1 MSVTAHERPGVYSSY
16 DASSVTRRS
25 QGSRAIGI
33 AAKAAK
39 GTVGEV
45 VTVTGYESGR
55 AVFGEDSEGGGMT
68 GLLRLLYENGASEVK
83 AVRVAESG
91 TVSDYTA
98 AFRALAESDSARIV
112 VTDSALTEVHQALR
126 SHVETASENRRER
139 IAIVGGSGETVSA
152 MLTHAAA
159 LNSER
164 MVLVGPDALDEGG
177 SRRSAVLGAAAL
189 AGRLAAERD
198 PALPVNGV
206 SLRGLGGAA
215 VSLTESEIDS
225 LVRGGVTPLD
235 SLGGVLSPIRG
246 ITTRTKTGEVSDA
259 TWRELSTILIVDDVI
274 PALRESLRSKFLRS
288 KNTAR
293 NRGAIRSQVIVEL
306 ERKVEAEIIEG
317 YGEVAVRASGDDP
330 TVCEVEFPF
339 AVAHGLNQIYLTA
352 HITV

>member
-1 MSVTAHERPGVYSSY
+1 MSVTAHERPGVYSRY
-16 DASSVTRRS
+16 DASSVVRRS
-25 QGSRAIGI
+25 QGSRVIGI

-55 AVFGEDSEGGGMT
+55 AVFGEDGEGTGMT

-98 AFRALAESDSARIV
+98 AFRALAESGGVRIV
-112 VTDSALTEVHQALR
+112 VTDSAATEVHQALR

-152 MLTHAAA
+152 LLTHAAA

-164 MVLVGPDALDEGG
+164 MVLAGPDVLDEGG

-215 VSLTESEIDS
+215 VNLTESEIDS
-225 LVRGGVTPLD
+225 LVRGGVTPLE

-259 TWRELSTILIVDDVI
+259 AWRELSTILIVDDVI
-274 PALRESLRSKFLRS
+274 PALRESLRAKFLRS

-306 ERKVEAEIIEG
+306 ERKRAAEIIEG

>member
-16 DASSVTRRS
+16 DASSVVRRS
-25 QGSRAIGI
+25 QGSRVIGI
-33 AAKAAK
+33 AARAAK

-45 VTVTGYESGR
+45 VTVTGFESGL
-55 AVFGEDSEGGGMT
+55 AAFGAEGDGTGMT
-68 GLLRLLYENGASEVK
+68 GLLRILYENGASEVK
-83 AVRVAESG
+83 AVRVADSG
-91 TVSDYTA
+91 TTNDYTS
-98 AFRALAESDSARIV
+98 AFQQLTGCERVRIV
-112 VTDSALTEVHQALR
+112 VTDSAAVEVHQALR

-225 LVRGGVTPLD
+225 LVRGGVTPLE

-246 ITTRTKTGEVSDA
+246 ITTKTKTGGAADA
-259 TWRELSTILIVDDVI
+259 SWREITTILIVDDVI
-274 PALRESLRSKFLRS
+274 PAVRQALRSKFARA
-288 KNTAR
+288 KNTAQSR
-293 NRGAIRSQVIVEL
+293 SAIRSQVIVEL
-306 ERKVEAEIIEG
+306 EKKVAEEIIDS
-317 YGEVAVRASGDDP
+317 YGEVTVTASEDDP

>member
-1 MSVTAHERPGVYSSY
+1 MSVTAHERPGVYSRY
-16 DASSVTRRS
+16 DASSVVRRS
-25 QGSRAIGI
+25 QGSRVIGI

-39 GTVGEV
+39 GTVGEA
-45 VTVTGYESGR
+45 VTVTGYEGGR
-55 AVFGEDSEGGGMT
+55 AVFGEDSEGTGMT
-68 GLLRLLYENGASEVK
+68 GLLRLLYENGAAEVK

-98 AFRALAESDSARIV
+98 AFRALAESDSVRIV
-112 VTDSALTEVHQALR
+112 VTDSAATEVHQALR

-152 MLTHAAA
+152 LLTHAAA

-164 MVLVGPDALDEGG
+164 MVLAGPDVLDEGG

-225 LVRGGVTPLD
+225 LVRGGVTPLE

-293 NRGAIRSQVIVEL
+293 NRGAIRAQVIVEL

>member
-1 MSVTAHERPGVYSSY
+1 MSVTAHERPGVYSRY
-16 DASSVTRRS
+16 DASSVVRRS
-25 QGSRAIGI
+25 QGSRVIGI

-39 GTVGEV
+39 GTVGEA
-45 VTVTGYESGR
+45 VTVTGYEGGR
-55 AVFGEDSEGGGMT
+55 AVFGEDSEGTGMT
-68 GLLRLLYENGASEVK
+68 GLLRLLYENGAAEVK

-98 AFRALAESDSARIV
+98 AFRALAESDSVRIV
-112 VTDSALTEVHQALR
+112 VTDSAATEVHQALR

-152 MLTHAAA
+152 LLTHAAA

-164 MVLVGPDALDEGG
+164 MVLAGPDVLDEGG

-215 VSLTESEIDS
+215 VSHTESEIDS
-225 LVRGGVTPLD
+225 LVRGGVTPLE

-246 ITTRTKTGEVSDA
+246 ITTWTKTGEVSDA
-259 TWRELSTILIVDDVI
+259 AWRELSTILIVDDVI
-274 PALRESLRSKFLRS
+274 SALRESLRAKFLRS

-293 NRGAIRSQVIVEL
+293 NRGAIRAQVIVEL

>member
-25 QGSRAIGI
+25 QGSRVIGI

-55 AVFGEDSEGGGMT
+55 AVFGEDSEGSGMT

-112 VTDSALTEVHQALR
+112 VTDSAAVEVHQALR
-126 SHVETASENRRER
+126 THVETASENRRER

-152 MLTHAAA
+152 LLTHAAA

-164 MVLVGPDALDEGG
+164 MVLVGPDVLDEGG

-225 LVRGGVTPLD
+225 LVRGGVTLLE

-274 PALRESLRSKFLRS
+274 PALRESLRAKFLRS

>member
-25 QGSRAIGI
+25 QGSRVIGI

-55 AVFGEDSEGGGMT
+55 AVFGEDSEGSGMT

-91 TVSDYTA
+91 TVSDYT
-98 AFRALAESDSARIV
+98 V
-112 VTDSALTEVHQALR
+112 
-126 SHVETASENRRER
+126 
-139 IAIVGGSGETVSA
+139 
-152 MLTHAAA
+152 
-159 LNSER
+159 
-164 MVLVGPDALDEGG
+164 
-177 SRRSAVLGAAAL
+177 AL

-225 LVRGGVTPLD
+225 LVRGGVTPLE

-274 PALRESLRSKFLRS
+274 PALRESLRAKFLRS

-317 YGEVAVRASGDDP
+317 YGEVAVRASEDDP

>member
-16 DASSVTRRS
+16 DASSVVRRS
-25 QGSRAIGI
+25 QGSRVIGI
-33 AAKAAK
+33 AARAAK

-45 VTVTGYESGR
+45 VTVTGFESGL
-55 AVFGEDSEGGGMT
+55 AAFGAEGDGTGMT
-68 GLLRLLYENGASEVK
+68 GLLRILYENGASEVK
-83 AVRVAESG
+83 AVRVADSG
-91 TVSDYTA
+91 TTNDYTS
-98 AFRALAESDSARIV
+98 AFQQLTGCESVRIV
-112 VTDSALTEVHQALR
+112 VTDSAAVEVHQALR

-177 SRRSAVLGAAAL
+177 SRRSAVLGAAAI

-225 LVRGGVTPLD
+225 LVRGGVTPLE

-317 YGEVAVRASGDDP
+317 YGEVAVWASGDDP

>member
-1 MSVTAHERPGVYSSY
+1 MSVTAHERPGVYSRY
-16 DASSVTRRS
+16 DASSVVRRS
-25 QGSRAIGI
+25 QGSRVIGI

-45 VTVTGYESGR
+45 VTVTGYEGGR
-55 AVFGEDSEGGGMT
+55 AVFGEDGEGTGMT

-98 AFRALAESDSARIV
+98 AFRALAESDGVRIV
-112 VTDSALTEVHQALR
+112 VTDSAATEVHQALR

-152 MLTHAAA
+152 LLTHAAA

-164 MVLVGPDALDEGG
+164 MVLAGPDVLDEGG

-225 LVRGGVTPLD
+225 LVRGGVTPLE

-259 TWRELSTILIVDDVI
+259 AWRELSTILIVDDVI

-293 NRGAIRSQVIVEL
+293 NRGAIRAQVIVEL

>member
-25 QGSRAIGI
+25 QGSRVIGI

-39 GTVGEV
+39 GTVGEA
-45 VTVTGYESGR
+45 VTVTGFESGL
-55 AVFGEDSEGGGMT
+55 AAFGAEGDGTGMT
-68 GLLRLLYENGASEVK
+68 GLLRILYENGASEVK
-83 AVRVAESG
+83 AVRVADSG
-91 TVSDYTA
+91 TTNDYTS
-98 AFRALAESDSARIV
+98 AFQQLTGCESVRIV
-112 VTDSALTEVHQALR
+112 VTDSAAVEVHQALR

-152 MLTHAAA
+152 LLTHAAA

-164 MVLVGPDALDEGG
+164 MVLAGPDVLDEGG
-177 SRRSAVLGAAAL
+177 SRQAAVLGAAAL

-225 LVRGGVTPLD
+225 LVRGGVTPLE